1 MSPKRRRKA
10 QKRAPRNHAKLFTVT
25 IEDPYTGKKK
35 NKERVVVYN
44 LSYIEEKYKDE
55 EPMGTLSI
63 DVNKKVNGKLY
74 NIVRYADLDTS
85 LHRKGYGK
93 LLYQTALFHLGCIST
108 YYHEASDKAKR
119 VWKSLMKS
127 FSSNENFFEQI
138 LTIKKRRRRF
148 SVHKK
153 L

>member
-1 MSPKRRRKA
+1 MPPKRCSKA
-10 QKRAPRNHAKLFTVT
+10 RKRAPRNHAKLFTVT
-25 IEDPYTGKKK
+25 VDDPYKGKKK
-35 NKERVVVYN
+35 DKERVVVYN
-44 LSYIEEKYKDE
+44 LSYIDEKYKDE

-63 DVNKKVNGKLY
+63 DANKKVNGKLY
-74 NIVRYADLDTS
+74 NIVRYADLDIS

-93 LLYQTALFHLGCIST
+93 ILYQTALFHLGSIST
-108 YYHEASDKAKR
+108 YYHDASDKAKR

-127 FSSNENFFEQI
+127 FYSNENFFEQI

-148 SVHKK
+148 SVRKK